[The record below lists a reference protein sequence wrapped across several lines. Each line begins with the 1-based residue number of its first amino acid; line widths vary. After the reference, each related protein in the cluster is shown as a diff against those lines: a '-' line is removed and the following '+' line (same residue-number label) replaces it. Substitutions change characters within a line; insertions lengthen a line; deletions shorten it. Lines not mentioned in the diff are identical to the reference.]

1 MQQSVNDIAQRLEN
15 ALYGEPWFG
24 RPAISIL
31 QDTNPSFSY
40 MIAGKGGH
48 SLSDLL
54 WHMITW
60 AQFTLDRLEKKRE
73 PDMAAFEALDW
84 RPIDSTI
91 NSWENGMNQ
100 FRSVN
105 DRIIALV
112 KTKDDSF
119 LEETVEYRKYN
130 FRFLLNGLIEHTI
143 YHRGQVA
150 YAQKLLK

>member
-1 MQQSVNDIAQRLEN
+1 MHKEVNEITRRLEN

-24 RPAISIL
+24 RPALSIL

-40 MIAGKGGH
+40 MIAGNGGR

-60 AQFTLDRLEKKRE
+60 AQFTLDRLEKKEE

-84 RPIDSTI
+84 RWIDVEI
-91 NSWENGMNQ
+91 NSWEKGMIE
-100 FRSVN
+100 FRSVY
-105 DRIIALV
+105 DRIIALAS
-112 KTKDDSF
+112 TKDDTF
-119 LEETVEYRKYN
+119 LEEKVDYRSYN

-143 YHRGQVA
+143 YHLGQVA
-150 YAQKLLK
+150 YAQKLLS

>member
-60 AQFTLDRLEKKRE
+60 AQFTLDRLEKKKE
-73 PDMAAFEALDW
+73 PDMDTFETPDW
-84 RPIDSTI
+84 RAIEPKIH
-91 NSWENGMNQ
+91 SWEKGLNE
-100 FRSVN
+100 FDSVYKK
-105 DRIIALV
+105 IIRQL
-112 KTKDDSF
+112 KTK
-119 LEETVEYRKYN
+119 
-130 FRFLLNGLIEHTI
+130 
-143 YHRGQVA
+143 
-150 YAQKLLK
+150 